1 MKVSSDTIST
11 DPLADCSFFETPAT
25 GAFGADLLVG
35 QHPAA
40 AAAAAATLNHYNLA
54 QTFSLTRVCV
64 LHLTTKAKQEG
75 TIRDQELSS
84 PLIKLSMLPPLA
96 LMTHC
101 GWLLAAHVKD
111 TANL

>member
-1 MKVSSDTIST
+1 MSSPIF
-11 DPLADCSFFETPAT
+11 LGTPTT
-25 GAFGADLLVG
+25 GAFAANLLVG
-35 QHPAA
+35 QHA
-40 AAAAAATLNHYNLA
+40 AAAAAATLGHDNRA
-54 QTFSLTRVCV
+54 QTFPPTRERV

-84 PLIKLSMLPPLA
+84 PLIKLSMLTPLA